1 MLKPKKFKI
10 MKQLFK
16 YTGLLLLIV
25 IGLSG
30 CYKDV
35 IIPQLAV
42 DPDGPPQQVS
52 FKNELA
58 PIFNTKCTDV
68 GCHVTGAHKPYLTS
82 DVSYS
87 QIVNGGFVNLTL
99 PKESVLYKF
108 IYGEMSQY
116 IPSSADKQKVYD
128 WIRNGAPNN

>member
-1 MLKPKKFKI
+1 
-10 MKQLFK
+10 MKNLLK
-16 YTGLLLLIV
+16 YTGLLLLVV

-35 IIPQLAV
+35 VIPKLAV
-42 DPDGPPQQVS
+42 DADGPAQPVS

-58 PIFNTKCTDV
+58 PIFNAKCTDV
-68 GCHVTGAHKPYLTS
+68 GCHVNGSHKPYMTI

-87 QIVNGGFVNLTL
+87 QIVNGGYVNTAI
-99 PKESVLYKF
+99 PKESTLYKF
-108 IYGEMSQY
+108 VFGEMSQY
-116 IPSSADKQKVYD
+116 IPSAADKQKVYD